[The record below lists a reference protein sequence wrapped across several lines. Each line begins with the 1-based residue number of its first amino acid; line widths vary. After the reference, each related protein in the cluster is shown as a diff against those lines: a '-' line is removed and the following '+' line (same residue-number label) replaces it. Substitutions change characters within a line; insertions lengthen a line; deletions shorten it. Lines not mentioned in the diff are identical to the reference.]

1 MIEIPSDT
9 RDVSAS
15 IGQQALENMA
25 DDGASLRVVSVQG
38 SMTFGK
44 DAIANLSGKDDVTLS
59 FAIADMSSMTSA
71 QREVIE
77 ADSTVVSLTATS
89 AGQSIGSDLGGK
101 VIVTVKHAAVDGK
114 TPVVYYVDG
123 DGNRTKIAEQRYD
136 AEKEEM
142 TMVLDHF
149 SIYTIVDESPAGEEI
164 PVAVLIM
171 TAVIVLICL
180 GILLPQVVG
189 RKQ

>member
-1 MIEIPSDT
+1 M
-9 RDVSAS
+9 
-15 IGQQALENMA
+15 
-25 DDGASLRVVSVQG
+25 
-38 SMTFGK
+38 
-44 DAIANLSGKDDVTLS
+44 
-59 FAIADMSSMTSA
+59 
-71 QREVIE
+71 
-77 ADSTVVSLTATS
+77 SLTATS

-114 TPVVYYVDG
+114 TPVVYYVDEN
-123 DGNRTKIAEQRYD
+123 GNKTKIAEQRYD

-142 TMVLDHF
+142 TIVLDHF
-149 SIYTIVDESPAGEEI
+149 SICTIVDESPAGEEI

-189 RKQ
+189 KKQ